1 MVLEEP
7 KLALRVKL
15 DCVRD
20 NNIEQ
25 MKLLNATIFPV
36 KYQEKFYRDCVAC
49 GDVTQLAY
57 DNDVLVG
64 AIACRLEAKE
74 GGKAKLYIMTLGVLA
89 PYRGEGVGALLLKHS
104 LSVALEDP
112 NIEEAYL
119 HVQTNNDG
127 AIRFYEREGFQVT
140 EMIKNY
146 YKRIDPPDCYI
157 LHKWLVTPPT
167 VAVPQQQQQ
176 R

>member
-1 MVLEEP
+1 
-7 KLALRVKL
+7 
-15 DCVRD
+15 
-20 NNIEQ
+20 
-25 MKLLNATIFPV
+25 
-36 KYQEKFYRDCVAC
+36 
-49 GDVTQLAY
+49 
-57 DNDVLVG
+57 
-64 AIACRLEAKE
+64 
-74 GGKAKLYIMTLGVLA
+74 MTLGVLA